1 MSLYL
6 KYRPQDFRSIVGQD
20 HIVTTLKNAIKHEV
34 LTHAYL
40 FSGPRGTGK
49 TSLARIVAKSLN
61 CTNLEEGS
69 EPCNNC
75 HNCKAV
81 LDGHLVDLIEI
92 DAASNRGID
101 EIRELKE
108 KILFAPTQGKVKIYI
123 IDEVHMLT
131 KEAFNALLKTL
142 EEPPSH
148 AYFILATTE
157 VHKIP
162 DTIISRC
169 QQFNFKRITQADI
182 VKRLQYI
189 AEEEK
194 VQAEPDALELIANIS
209 NGGLRDAIGMFEQM
223 TMDGAIIY
231 QEVVSYLG
239 ITGHMMIE
247 SFFQAL
253 IKKEALKAIEMIN
266 QINGQGQNLNQF
278 CRELIAYLRE
288 QMLLGLSDQKNVENI
303 IEFIDIFSN
312 AKQQI
317 NQAPIP
323 QLPLEIAVMKACGF
337 EGKLNATQKP
347 VSGDTAKASGDTE
360 GAILQSRPEQ
370 THGNASQEDA
380 AQKAVEASHGV
391 TEAIEESVDPN
402 SLTIDTIKENWQRIA
417 ENIETPF
424 IRMSFVDGDPV
435 KIEKGNLHLEFKSN
449 SFMEKVAKP
458 TNQGEIIKAFEK
470 VLKAKVTLKL
480 ELKKVNLQPVK
491 EEAKVEVAPSAI
503 DMAKEVFG

>member
-6 KYRPQDFRSIVGQD
+6 KYRPQDFKSVVGQD

-61 CTNLEEGS
+61 CTNLEEGT
-69 EPCNNC
+69 EPCNSC
-75 HNCKAV
+75 ENCKAV
-81 LDGHLVDLIEI
+81 LNGHLVDLIEI

-142 EEPPSH
+142 EEPPAH

-162 DTIISRC
+162 ETIISRC

-182 VKRLQYI
+182 VKRLHHI

-231 QEVVSYLG
+231 QEVISYLG

-278 CRELIAYLRE
+278 CRELISYLRE
-288 QMLLGLSDQKNVENI
+288 QMLLGLNDQKNIGNI
-303 IEFIDIFSN
+303 IEFIDIFSS

-317 NQAPIP
+317 NQALIP
-323 QLPLEIAVMKACGF
+323 QLPLEIAVMKACGL
-337 EGKLNATQKP
+337 EEKIKE
-347 VSGDTAKASGDTE
+347 VSVKEEKEVMKEKSAPADTATTKGDAE
-360 GAILQSRPEQ
+360 GLPTDQ
-370 THGNASQEDA
+370 TGSTDEPQE
-380 AQKAVEASHGV
+380 K
-391 TEAIEESVDPN
+391 ESVDPN
-402 SLTIDTIKENWQRIA
+402 ELTLENVKENWQRVV

-424 IRMSFVDGDPV
+424 IRMSFIDGDPV
-435 KIEKGNLHLEFKSN
+435 KLEKGNLHLVFKSDT
-449 SFMEKVAKP
+449 FMEKVAKP

-470 VLKAKVTLKL
+470 VLKTKISLKL

-491 EEAKVEVAPSAI
+491 EEVKVETTSSVI